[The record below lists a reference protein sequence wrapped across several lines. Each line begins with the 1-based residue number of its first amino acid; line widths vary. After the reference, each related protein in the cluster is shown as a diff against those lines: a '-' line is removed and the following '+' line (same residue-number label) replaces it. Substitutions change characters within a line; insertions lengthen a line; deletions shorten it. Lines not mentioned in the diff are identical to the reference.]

1 MAIREFQKGRYVA
14 LRGSR
19 AIIAKKKA
27 EILGLPKLVGDS
39 PPPPALAGS
48 CCPSCNRHF
57 ESIVFPAQVSKGPRQ
72 YIGVH
77 QVHNCFSSLK
87 ATRGQHRSTPGTR
100 AKHEQHLHSVREI
113 QTMFSQSFAPSCK
126 THDGR
131 PDLPQ
136 SCLPNTLANSPQCP
150 IQNRPRAYPCSRSTH
165 AARALLVSDKR
176 WAD

>member
-136 SCLPNTLANSPQCP
+136 AACP
-150 IQNRPRAYPCSRSTH
+150 IPWRTRPNARYKTAPEPTP
-165 AARALLVSDKR
+165 AAVVHMQPEHYS
-176 WAD
+176 